1 MAISLIDE
9 VEPKNGGN
17 FAMVAAKY
25 VRVDDATDKRLDARL
40 AELEAASGSFEEAT
54 TDDIKALFKTN

>member
-25 VRVDDATDKRLDARL
+25 VRVDDETDKRLDVRL
-40 AELEAASGSFEEAT
+40 EELEAASGAFEEAT
-54 TDDIKALFKTN
+54 DEDIAGIFKTE